1 MRNTHQA
8 LFPARR
14 WGLWAGALVLSACAL
29 TGGLDTQIGNYEKSV
44 RAEADWLWNNM
55 NYARTHLQPD
65 DAYCKPEQ
73 FVHRKVILDD
83 AARQKDPQ
91 RAALVDRVDYAAV
104 LVRQAHGE
112 WNRFCNHQNS
122 AVGTVAA
129 LEQRLMLAYSSMN
142 QVRVALEPCEATPAP
157 GST

>member
-1 MRNTHQA
+1 MSNASQP
-8 LFPARR
+8 LSPVRR
-14 WGLWAGALVLSACAL
+14 SWLLAGALMLSACML
-29 TGGLDTQIGNYEKSV
+29 TGGLDSQIESYETSV

-65 DAYCKPEQ
+65 DTYCKSEV
-73 FVHRKVILDD
+73 FVHRKVTLDD
-83 AARQKDPQ
+83 ATRQSDPQ

-104 LVRQAHGE
+104 LVRQAHDE
-112 WNRFCNHQNS
+112 WNRFCSHQNS

-129 LEQRLMLAYSSMN
+129 LEPRLTLAYANMN
-142 QVRVALEPCEATPAP
+142 QVRGALQPCDPTPAP

>member
-1 MRNTHQA
+1 MSNACRA
-8 LFPARR
+8 FSLARR
-14 WGLWAGALVLSACAL
+14 WGLLAGALVLSACAL
-29 TGGLDTQIGNYEKSV
+29 TGGPDTQIGNYEKSV

-73 FVHRKVILDD
+73 FVHRKVTLDD
-83 AARQKDPQ
+83 AARRNDPR

-104 LVRQAHGE
+104 LVRQAHDE
-112 WNRFCNHQNS
+112 WNRFCSHQNS

-142 QVRVALEPCEATPAP
+142 QVRVALAPCEATPAP